1 MSGIEKFKPQATP
14 IPGGS
19 PGIGVDSLNGLTGN
33 VGILG
38 GQNMSVTEED
48 GNLILDA
55 NFSQTGKGK
64 IKFKPSRYWIKSM
77 SSPNKWKD
85 GDPRKGEK
93 FFGSSRWF
101 VSLTDAWH
109 VFGFVFR
116 VSYGTAFLAIG
127 SLALYNPL
135 LPLLA
140 IPAYALFAGVFHIF
154 HTYKILRK

>member
-1 MSGIEKFKPQATP
+1 MLITLIISSVVLTIVSGFSKAVMDL
-14 IPGGS
+14 S
-19 PGIGVDSLNGLTGN
+19 
-33 VGILG
+33 
-38 GQNMSVTEED
+38 EE
-48 GNLILDA
+48 
-55 NFSQTGKGK
+55 GK

-77 SSPNKWKD
+77 SAPNKWKD

-116 VSYGTAFLAIG
+116 VSYGIAFLAIG

>member
-1 MSGIEKFKPQATP
+1 MIVALIITAVLLSIISGFAKAVMDL
-14 IPGGS
+14 S
-19 PGIGVDSLNGLTGN
+19 
-33 VGILG
+33 
-38 GQNMSVTEED
+38 EE
-48 GNLILDA
+48 
-55 NFSQTGKGK
+55 GK

-109 VFGFVFR
+109 VFSFVFR
-116 VSYGTAFLAIG
+116 VSYAIAFLAIG

-140 IPAYALFAGVFHIF
+140 IPAYAFFALIFHIF

>member
-1 MSGIEKFKPQATP
+1 MDLS
-14 IPGGS
+14 
-19 PGIGVDSLNGLTGN
+19 
-33 VGILG
+33 
-38 GQNMSVTEED
+38 EE
-48 GNLILDA
+48 
-55 NFSQTGKGK
+55 GK

-85 GDPRKGEK
+85 GDTRKGEK

-109 VFGFVFR
+109 VFSFVFR
-116 VSYGTAFLAIG
+116 VSYAIAFLAIG

-140 IPAYALFAGVFHIF
+140 IPAYAFFALIFHIF

>member
-1 MSGIEKFKPQATP
+1 MLITLIIASVVLTIVSGFAKAVMDL
-14 IPGGS
+14 S
-19 PGIGVDSLNGLTGN
+19 
-33 VGILG
+33 
-38 GQNMSVTEED
+38 EE
-48 GNLILDA
+48 
-55 NFSQTGKGK
+55 GK
-64 IKFKPSRYWIKSM
+64 IKFKPSRYWIKAM

-116 VSYGTAFLAIG
+116 ISYAIAFFAIG

-140 IPAYALFAGVFHIF
+140 IPAYALFALVFHIF

>member
-1 MSGIEKFKPQATP
+1 MLITLIIASVVLTIVSGFAKAVMDL
-14 IPGGS
+14 S
-19 PGIGVDSLNGLTGN
+19 
-33 VGILG
+33 
-38 GQNMSVTEED
+38 EE
-48 GNLILDA
+48 
-55 NFSQTGKGK
+55 GK
-64 IKFKPSRYWIKSM
+64 IKFKPSRYWIKAM

-116 VSYGTAFLAIG
+116 ISYAIAFLAIG

-140 IPAYALFAGVFHIF
+140 IPAYAFFALVFHIF

>member
-1 MSGIEKFKPQATP
+1 MILLLVILSIILPILSGFAKAVMDL
-14 IPGGS
+14 S
-19 PGIGVDSLNGLTGN
+19 
-33 VGILG
+33 
-38 GQNMSVTEED
+38 EE
-48 GNLILDA
+48 
-55 NFSQTGKGK
+55 GK

-116 VSYGTAFLAIG
+116 ISYAIAFLAIG

-140 IPAYALFAGVFHIF
+140 IPAYAFFALVFHIF

>member
-1 MSGIEKFKPQATP
+1 MIKVMIIAYSIFIPVLLFISGFAKAVMDL
-14 IPGGS
+14 S
-19 PGIGVDSLNGLTGN
+19 
-33 VGILG
+33 
-38 GQNMSVTEED
+38 EE
-48 GNLILDA
+48 
-55 NFSQTGKGK
+55 GK
-64 IKFKPSRYWIKSM
+64 IKFKPSRYWIKAM
-77 SSPNKWKD
+77 SSPNKWKN
-85 GDPRKGEK
+85 GKKEQGEK

-101 VSLTDAWH
+101 VFLTDAWH

-116 VSYGTAFLAIG
+116 VSYGIAFLAIG

>member
-1 MSGIEKFKPQATP
+1 MLIT
-14 IPGGS
+14 III
-19 PGIGVDSLNGLTGN
+19 IGVLLTIVSGFSKA
-33 VGILG
+33 VMDL
-38 GQNMSVTEED
+38 SEE
-48 GNLILDA
+48 
-55 NFSQTGKGK
+55 GK

>member
-1 MSGIEKFKPQATP
+1 MTILFSILIHILLIFSGFSKAVMDL
-14 IPGGS
+14 S
-19 PGIGVDSLNGLTGN
+19 
-33 VGILG
+33 
-38 GQNMSVTEED
+38 EE
-48 GNLILDA
+48 
-55 NFSQTGKGK
+55 GK

-109 VFGFVFR
+109 LFGLLFR
-116 VSYGTAFLAIG
+116 VSYAIAFLAIG
-127 SLALYNPL
+127 SLAIYNPL

>member
-1 MSGIEKFKPQATP
+1 MIIAYCIFIPILLFISGFAKAVMDLSSE
-14 IPGGS
+14 
-19 PGIGVDSLNGLTGN
+19 
-33 VGILG
+33 
-38 GQNMSVTEED
+38 
-48 GNLILDA
+48 
-55 NFSQTGKGK
+55 GK
-64 IKFKPSRYWIKSM
+64 IKFKPSRYWIKAM

-85 GDPRKGEK
+85 GDSRKGEK

>member
-1 MSGIEKFKPQATP
+1 MLITLIISSVVLTIVSGFSKAVMDL
-14 IPGGS
+14 S
-19 PGIGVDSLNGLTGN
+19 
-33 VGILG
+33 
-38 GQNMSVTEED
+38 EE
-48 GNLILDA
+48 
-55 NFSQTGKGK
+55 GK

-116 VSYGTAFLAIG
+116 VSYGAAFLAIG

-154 HTYKILRK
+154 HNYKILRR

>member
-1 MSGIEKFKPQATP
+1 MTITLIILSVVFSILSGISKAVMDL
-14 IPGGS
+14 S
-19 PGIGVDSLNGLTGN
+19 
-33 VGILG
+33 
-38 GQNMSVTEED
+38 EE
-48 GNLILDA
+48 
-55 NFSQTGKGK
+55 SK
-64 IKFKPSRYWIKSM
+64 IKGNPLFWHKNKSWQ
-77 SSPNKWKD
+77 NKWKN
-85 GDPRKGEK
+85 GDKKQGEK

-116 VSYGTAFLAIG
+116 VSYGAAFFAIG

>member
-1 MSGIEKFKPQATP
+1 MIIAYCIFIPILLFISGFAK
-14 IPGGS
+14 
-19 PGIGVDSLNGLTGN
+19 
-33 VGILG
+33 
-38 GQNMSVTEED
+38 SVMDLSEE
-48 GNLILDA
+48 
-55 NFSQTGKGK
+55 GK
-64 IKFKPSRYWIKSM
+64 IKFKPSRYWVKAM

-85 GDPRKGEK
+85 GDQRKGEK